1 MKRLVLLSFIAP
13 LLVTAQNEFYNAGAD
28 IYVQKGALIHVQGS
42 FTDENGP
49 SSNGIV
55 KNDGIIEVKGDF
67 KVAKD
72 AQFSVF
78 NDPTSKDRVV
88 KFIGTGQQNVSGD
101 LTSAGTSSL
110 YNVVIDKTSGSDVVE
125 MQSDLMVEGSL
136 VFDNN
141 NTTATY
147 QPSALW
153 TTNSQK
159 GFLKTYTASQEYVLD
174 IQNGNQ
180 DAIAGYPALIIGGA
194 PSTGYILT
202 KGTRA
207 SVAGGVQRRVTST
220 SYPYVYPI
228 GTTGN
233 GFQAVNL
240 NFIALP
246 GGGGNVKGKF
256 CDGSNNPTGYIGK
269 VSQYCANCP
278 VQPYGPQPPDNQ
290 GYNRYFANDP
300 CNSNLAQWLIL
311 EDAVKDHG
319 YWSYTA
325 SGVNTSYQYWI
336 ETFPNSYTDEGS
348 TSDSWRTVKFPSSY
362 GDDPSDATDD
372 WTPYIESTVSSVND
386 LLTYTKITGSTS
398 PCYTGSGVPGGI
410 YTGFSHFSDKKS
422 KSLNALPVEL
432 IYLKADPIDNQF
444 IQVSWATAM
453 ELNNDGFVVT
463 RSTDGINFS
472 DIGWVDGHDNSTVM
486 QAYVYDDHN
495 VTPNVVY
502 YYKLRQ
508 MDNDGQSE
516 ETYVVSAMITDGL
529 SFSIS
534 DFIPNPSRDASKIII
549 TTSTSQ
555 SVDIR
560 FYDILGREISAAT
573 YNLTAGQNTINFD
586 TQILA
591 DATYTAVINA
601 GDKVYS
607 KKLVV
612 AKN

>member
-1 MKRLVLLSFIAP
+1 MKRLVLLSFLSP
-13 LLVTAQNEFYNAGAD
+13 LLLTAQNEFYNAGAD
-28 IYVQKGALIHVQGS
+28 IYVQKGALIHVQGT

-49 SSNGIV
+49 ISNGIV

-72 AQFSVF
+72 AQFAVF
-78 NDPTSKDRVV
+78 NDPTSKDRAV
-88 KFIGTGQQNVSGD
+88 KFVGSGQQNISGD
-101 LTSAGTSSL
+101 LTTAGTSSL
-110 YNVVIDKTSGSDVVE
+110 YNVVIDKANSADVVE

-141 NTTATY
+141 NTTTTY
-147 QPSALW
+147 QPTALW
-153 TTNSQK
+153 TTNGQK
-159 GFLKTYTASQEYVLD
+159 GLLKTYTTGQEYVLD

-180 DAIAGYPALIIGGA
+180 DAIKGYPALAIGAA
-194 PSTGYILT
+194 PSTGFILT
-202 KGTRA
+202 KGNRA
-207 SVAGGVQRRVTST
+207 STAGGIQRRVTST
-220 SYPYVYPI
+220 AYGYVYPI
-228 GTTGN
+228 GTTVN
-233 GFQAVNL
+233 GYQAVNL
-240 NFIALP
+240 NFTNLP
-246 GGGGNVKGKF
+246 IGGGNVKGKF
-256 CDGSNNPTGYIGK
+256 CDGATNPTGFIGK
-269 VSQYCANCP
+269 VSQYCPNCP

-290 GYNRYFANDP
+290 GYNRYFNSNP

-311 EDAVKDHG
+311 EDAIKDHG

-325 SGVNTSYQYWI
+325 SGVNSSYQYWV
-336 ETFPNSYTDEGS
+336 ETFPNSFTDMGNS
-348 TSDSWRTVKFPSSY
+348 SDTWRTLKYPSSY
-362 GDDPSDATDD
+362 GADPSQDTSN
-372 WTPYIESTVSSVND
+372 WTPFIESVSNLDD
-386 LLTYTKITGSTS
+386 LLTYTRMTGST
-398 PCYTGSGVPGGI
+398 CYTGNGVPGGV
-410 YTGFSHFSDKKS
+410 YTGFSHFANKKS
-422 KSLNALPVEL
+422 MTLNALPVEL
-432 IYLKADPIDNQF
+432 IYLKADAVNNEF

-453 ELNNDGFVVT
+453 ELNNDGFVVM
-463 RSTDGINFS
+463 RSTDGLNFS
-472 DIGWVDGHDNSTVM
+472 DIGWVEGHDNSTVM
-486 QAYVYDDHN
+486 QAYAYDDHN

-534 DFIPNPSRDASKIII
+534 DFIPNPSKDASKLII

-560 FYDILGREISAAT
+560 FYDILGREISAST
-573 YNLTAGQNTINFD
+573 YNLTAGQNTIDFN

-601 GDKVYS
+601 QNKVYT